1 VPSRSL
7 VDVRQREAARAF
19 IRAGGM
25 DRGQRSGHWVIK
37 MPNGKRV
44 SLPTGVLKVGLLRAQ
59 IRVAGLTEDEFL
71 ELL

>member
-1 VPSRSL
+1 MPRRSL
-7 VDVRQREAARAF
+7 VDVHQRAAALAF
-19 IRAGGM
+19 IRAGGI

-44 SLPTGVLKVGLLRAQ
+44 SLPTGILRTGLLRAQ
-59 IRVAGLTEDEFL
+59 IRVAGLAEEEFL